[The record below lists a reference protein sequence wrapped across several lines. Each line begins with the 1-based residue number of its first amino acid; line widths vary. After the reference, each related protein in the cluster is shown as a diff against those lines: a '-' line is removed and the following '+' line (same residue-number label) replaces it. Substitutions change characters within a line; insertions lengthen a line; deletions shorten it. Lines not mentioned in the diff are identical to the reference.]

1 MAKLLPVAIG
11 GNGFYTRTL
20 LQMDFPL
27 AYIICLHNIY
37 AGVWVRRV
45 GGALPQHAHTIKSIV
60 VDSLM
65 QLGDAKPCFN
75 FI

>member
-1 MAKLLPVAIG
+1 
-11 GNGFYTRTL
+11 
-20 LQMDFPL
+20 MDFPL